1 MPFPKVVRDLEGR
14 DAQLFGQQS
23 IPIIRIFD
31 FLNDG
36 SSPRLTLVV
45 FVPVNGRRRI
55 SLLSLICR
63 QIVNCVVRLR
73 ELAAA
78 QHGRKV
84 VFRQPVEIKIN
95 SSFDIKIQLEN

>member
-1 MPFPKVVRDLEGR
+1 MPFPKVVRDLEGC
-14 DAQLFGQQS
+14 DTQLFGQQS

-36 SSPRLTLVV
+36 CSPRLALVV
-45 FVPVNGRRRI
+45 LVTVNGGRRI

-63 QIVNCVVRLR
+63 QIVNRVVRLR

-84 VFRQPVEIKIN
+84 VFCQPVEIKN
-95 SSFDIKIQLEN
+95 